1 MLLFLAV
8 SLQTVSALDNGL
20 ARTPPMGWMSWTA
33 FYCEMDC
40 VKHPKS
46 CINENLYMEI
56 ADALV
61 RGGYREA
68 GYVNVHVDDC
78 WMERERDKDSGR
90 LLPDRYRFPNGMH
103 ALSRYMHARG
113 LKFGI
118 YGDYGTKT
126 CAGFPGSLGHLK
138 VDAETF
144 AQWEVDYLKLDGCNV
159 DTALMRQGYPSMERE
174 LNLTG
179 RPIVYSCSWPAY
191 LIDKPEQNRHIPTH
205 GPGHWHDP
213 DMLVIG
219 NSGITVN
226 MAIAQMTIWSIWSAP
241 LIMSNDLRTIAPE
254 FQKILLN
261 RDVIAIDQ
269 DPIGKMG
276 RLVANISGVSAY
288 VKPITPVYDGEF
300 SFALG
305 FLNRNNKKNDVQ
317 FTLKNL
323 GLTNP
328 RGYEVKDLWMP
339 APTLKLY
346 PTDTIEI
353 IVPGTGASMFRA
365 ELVKPNR
372 WIANNRISEVFTNR
386 VLMDF

>member
-1 MLLFLAV
+1 MCL
-8 SLQTVSALDNGL
+8 NMGI
-20 ARTPPMGWMSWTA
+20 ARTPPMGWMSWAA

-40 VKHPKS
+40 IKHPKA
-46 CINENLYMEI
+46 CINENLYMEM

-90 LLPDRYRFPNGMH
+90 LLPDRHRFPDGMH

-138 VDAETF
+138 VRKFENF
-144 AQWEVDYLKLDGCNV
+144 ALVRPRFFLFLDFCPVGSRLFE
-159 DTALMRQGYPSMERE
+159 ARWIE

-191 LIDKPEQNRHIPTH
+191 LIDKPEQVDYNLIGKSCNLWRNFDDINSSWKSILSIIDYYDHNQNRHIPTH

-269 DPIGKMG
+269 DPMGKMG
-276 RLVANISGVSAY
+276 RLISGVSAY
-288 VKPITPVYDGEF
+288 VKPITPVYDGES

-305 FLNRNNKKNDVQ
+305 FLNRNNKTNVSVTEDPLDVYLSSLNVCLFVC
-317 FTLKNL
+317 FTHSVGNFFDFV
-323 GLTNP
+323 P
-328 RGYEVKDLWMP
+328 FE
-339 APTLKLY
+339 LY
-346 PTDTIEI
+346 YTF
-353 IVPGTGASMFRA
+353 VVFFA
-365 ELVKPNR
+365 ELV
-372 WIANNRISEVFTNR
+372 
-386 VLMDF
+386 